1 MVILA
6 IALVL
11 AVALGGSSSSSLK
24 DVPAVGSLSTGLPG
38 RLRCPTTLQRHPA
51 ERTTLGSSIA
61 PVTMVEFIDP
71 QCPYCQE
78 FETQVLPD
86 VIKRYVRTG
95 KVKIQMQPWAFI
107 GPDSFRGQA
116 AELAAAEQN
125 KAFNY
130 TALLYDNQGDREH
143 RLARR
148 QHGRDHCERRPRAE
162 GPRAARRTI
171 VRDGEG
177 CAGEGRRERQGVRRH
192 GNPTLFVGKSGARGT
207 QVNLTGPNRRSIGDS
222 GNQRRVSLTHA

>member
-6 IALVL
+6 IAAVL

-24 DVPAVGSLSTGLPG
+24 DVPAVGSLSTGPPG
-38 RLRCPTTLQRHPA
+38 ASDVQTMLKGIPQSG
-51 ERTTLGSSIA
+51 TTLGSSIA

-130 TALLYDNQGDREH
+130 TALLYDNQGEENTGWLDDNMVATIASGVPGLKVH
-143 RLARR
+143 TLLDARSSS
-148 QHGRDHCERRPRAE
+148 AVK
-162 GPRAARRTI
+162 AAQAKVDASAKAYDVT
-171 VRDGEG
+171 GT
-177 CAGEGRRERQGVRRH
+177 
-192 GNPTLFVGKSGARGT
+192 PTLFVGKSGARGT
-207 QVNLTGPNRRSIGDS
+207 QVNLTGPTDEASVIQAINAAS
-222 GNQRRVSLTHA
+222 A